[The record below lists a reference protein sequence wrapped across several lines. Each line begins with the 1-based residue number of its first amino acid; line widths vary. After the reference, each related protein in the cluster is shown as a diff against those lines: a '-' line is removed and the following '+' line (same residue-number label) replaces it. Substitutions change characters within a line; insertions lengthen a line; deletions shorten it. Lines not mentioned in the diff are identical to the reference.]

1 MEGAEKMGQLHVK
14 AAEERFAL
22 SLAQRQWWGKLFY
35 TVGTCL
41 IGLLMIIPFVWM
53 LSSSLKRESDIFVYP
68 IQWIPKVWQFSNF
81 REVWQG
87 NAPFGLFYIN
97 SILVTFWT
105 VLIQVLTSTMAG
117 YAFAKINF
125 RGRSFWF
132 LLYLATMIIPP
143 QVTLIPKFI
152 LFNWLGL
159 LNTHISI
166 ILPGAF
172 SAFGVFML
180 RQFFVTLPS
189 ELSESARIDGA
200 NEFRIWSQIMMP
212 LAKPAIASLI
222 ILAFV
227 WTWND
232 YMTPLVFLRSKELY
246 TIPLGLDY
254 FMDDSGTEY
263 SLIMAAAVSAV
274 VPLIAVYFIGQKFF
288 IESIAASG
296 IKG

>member
-1 MEGAEKMGQLHVK
+1 MGQLSVTTVK
-14 AAEERFAL
+14 RRPLLAA
-22 SLAQRQWWGKLFY
+22 AQRRRIWKLLY
-35 TVGTCL
+35 TLGACLVGML
-41 IGLLMIIPFVWM
+41 MLLPFIWM
-53 LSSSLKRESDIFVYP
+53 LSASFKRESEIFVYP
-68 IQWIPKVWQFSNF
+68 IQWIPQSWEF
-81 REVWQG
+81 RNYLEVWTG
-87 NAPFGLFYIN
+87 RAPFGLFYLN
-97 SILVTFWT
+97 SISVAVWT
-105 VLIQVLTSTMAG
+105 VIGQVLTSAMAA
-117 YAFAKINF
+117 YAFARINF
-125 RGRSFWF
+125 RGRNAVF

-152 LFNWLGL
+152 LFNWMGL
-159 LNTHISI
+159 LDTHLSV
-166 ILPGAF
+166 ILPGVF

-180 RQFFVTLPS
+180 RQFFVALPF

-200 NEFRIWSQIMMP
+200 GEFRIWWQIIMP
-212 LAKPAIASLI
+212 LAKPAVASLI

-254 FMDDSGTEY
+254 FMDDVGTEY

-274 VPLIAVYFIGQKFF
+274 VPLVLVYLAGQKFF

>member
-1 MEGAEKMGQLHVK
+1 MGQLHVK

-22 SLAQRQWWGKLFY
+22 SLAQRQGWGKLFY

-87 NAPFGLFYIN
+87 SAPFGLFYIN

>member
-1 MEGAEKMGQLHVK
+1 MGQLHVK